1 MATAGCTSGF
11 MELDTLKK
19 RAEKITSGNTVSRNI
34 LDDELRVIPELNFT
48 CSGTITG
55 LLLGVDVRAIDDD
68 IDEYPELQIWREY
81 QGLIY
86 DYDRKSTTTIAP
98 KGGDFSPDGVLQHN
112 LTAPIQ
118 FQSGDILGVYQPREF
133 SSVARLFYAYDT
145 NAPVSI
151 VKSKNYNSVYSF
163 GSTRSNQYVLIFPI
177 IGTSPLILK
186 NNNFFTY
193 NCTDPPGCTSNAFLT
208 PEELRQKVLEVNI
221 NSVVV
226 RDQQQRVF
234 PDITFTCNGSITKWI
249 VGAGTGGGSSPP
261 SELQI
266 WRRSGSDYTKVG
278 FTQLTAQ
285 NSTNNS
291 NVYEYI
297 PSPPMEFQEG
307 DILGVYQR
315 DESSIVPY
323 YQEST
328 GPENLRQNGLVSAA
342 PVNLTAPSLAA
353 EYDYPLVTVEISEQT

>member
-1 MATAGCTSGF
+1 M
-11 MELDTLKK
+11 
-19 RAEKITSGNTVSRNI
+19 
-34 LDDELRVIPELNFT
+34 IPELNFT

-55 LLLGVDVRAIDDD
+55 LLLGVDVKAIDDND
-68 IDEYPELQIWREY
+68 IDEYQYPELQIWREY
-81 QGLIY
+81 QGLSYY
-86 DYDRKSTTTIAP
+86 DYYRKTRTTIAP

-118 FQSGDILGVYQPREF
+118 FQSGDVLGVYQPREF
-133 SSVARLFYAYDT
+133 NSVARLFYAYDT

-151 VKSKNYNSVYSF
+151 VKYNNYNSVHYSS

-177 IGTSPLILK
+177 IGTSPLI
-186 NNNFFTY
+186 NTFNFTY
-193 NCTDPPGCTSNAFLT
+193 NYTDPPECTSNAFLT
-208 PEELRQKVLEVNI
+208 PEELRQKALEVNI

-226 RDQQQRVF
+226 RDQQQRVL

-266 WRRSGSDYTKVG
+266 WRRSGSNYTKVG
-278 FTQLTAQ
+278 STQLTAQ
-285 NSTNNS
+285 SPNIDDP

-297 PSPPMEFQEG
+297 PSPPLGFQEG

-315 DESSIVPY
+315 DYSGIVPY
-323 YQEST
+323 YQENT
-328 GPENLRQNGLVSAA
+328 GPKNLRQDGRVNAA
-342 PVNLTAPSLAA
+342 PVYLTAPSLAA
-353 EYDYPLVTVEISEQT
+353 EYDYPLVTVEISEHT